1 MRKSDDVRPAS
12 LNRRRLLQ
20 GSASAALLIAA
31 RSSTARP
38 DPKPPAVSPAP
49 LGAVRL
55 LPSAYLA
62 AVNANL
68 AYLKRIEP
76 DRLLHN
82 FRSQAGLDPKG
93 EVYGGWESDT
103 IGGHTLGHY
112 LSALSLMYA
121 QTGDEECRRRVGY
134 IVDELNLCQAQSADG
149 FVAGFTRRRG
159 DAIEPGRLVFE
170 EVRRG
175 DIRARNFDLNGCWVP
190 LYSWHKLLAGLLE
203 ADRYCG
209 EQRAIV
215 IAQKLGGFVGVVFD
229 SLDDA
234 QVQRMLDCEHGG
246 LNESFAELYART
258 GNRRWLDLSERI
270 YHRKILQPLSRGED
284 CLAYI
289 HANTQIPKL
298 IGLARLH
305 EITGEPRHLE
315 AAEFFWASVTRDY
328 SYVIGGNADR
338 EYFQARRSIARHI
351 TEQTC
356 ESCNSYNML
365 KLTRHLY
372 AAMPHASYFD
382 YYERTHLNHIL
393 AQQNPATGMFA
404 YMVPLM
410 SGTHREYSTPFD
422 DFWCCVGTGMESHA
436 KHGDSIFWTRGR
448 DLIVNLYI
456 PATLNLSERGF
467 GLKLETDYPF
477 SDDIALSVTR
487 AEGGMASDILLRIP
501 SWCESPSASING
513 AHIRSQPSDGYLRL
527 RRIWKS
533 GDVIRLALPRGLRI
547 EATADDPDTVA
558 MLLGPM
564 VLAADLGSAT
574 EAWRGEAPALV
585 GTDLPR
591 GIVPTSEPA
600 VFRTE
605 AVARPAD
612 LTLRPFAF
620 QHERNTAVYF
630 RRYTE
635 AGWQQEQ
642 AAHQAAQLQRQQQ
655 RARAADVVD
664 LGDAKAESDHLLQSR
679 ISNAVV
685 YRGRPGR
692 DARAGG
698 YFEFT
703 AKTAAGPLVLQAT
716 YWGEERDR
724 RFSILVD
731 GVAVAREVLNGD
743 GPMDFFT
750 REYAIPAGL
759 TEGKPTVR
767 IRFEPE
773 AGVSAGP
780 VFGLMLYGA
789 AAEQS
794 AANAAPPNHDSP
806 RRHAAGTIRRS
817 ATTMR
822 T

>member
-1 MRKSDDVRPAS
+1 

-20 GSASAALLIAA
+20 GAASAALLAAA
-31 RSSTARP
+31 RPAAASTAP
-38 DPKPPAVSPAP
+38 SVLPAP
-49 LGAVRL
+49 LGSVRL

-62 AVNANL
+62 AVSANL
-68 AYLKRIEP
+68 SYLKRVEP

-82 FRSQAGLDPKG
+82 FRMQAGLAPKG

-112 LSALSLMYA
+112 LSALSLMFA

-134 IVDELNLCQAQSADG
+134 IIDELSVCQAQSADG

-170 EVRRG
+170 EILRG
-175 DIRARNFDLNGCWVP
+175 DIRARSFDLNGCWVP
-190 LYSWHKLLAGLLE
+190 LYSWHKLMAGLFE
-203 ADRYCG
+203 ADRYCD
-209 EQRAIV
+209 EKRAIV
-215 IAQKLGGFVGVVFD
+215 IAQKLGAFVGTVFD

-234 QVQRMLDCEHGG
+234 QVQTMLDCEHGG

-258 GNRRWLDLSERI
+258 GERRWLALSERI
-270 YHRKILQPLSRGED
+270 YHRKILAPLSRGED

-305 EITGEPRHLE
+305 ELTGEPRHLE
-315 AAEFFWASVTRDY
+315 AAKFFWAAVTRDY

-372 AAMPHASYFD
+372 TALPSASYFD

-448 DLIVNLYI
+448 DVIVNLYI
-456 PATLNLSERGF
+456 PATLTLPGRGL
-467 GLKLETDYPF
+467 GLKLETRYPF
-477 SDDIALSVTR
+477 SDEVYLTVSR
-487 AEGGMASDILLRIP
+487 AEEHTASEILLRIP
-501 SWCESPSASING
+501 SWCLNSSATLNG
-513 AHIRSQPSDGYLRL
+513 DQIRSQPSDGYLRL
-527 RRIWKS
+527 RRNWKR
-533 GDVIRLALPRGLRI
+533 GDVIRLVLPRTLRI
-547 EATADDPDTVA
+547 EPTADDPDTVA

-564 VLAADLGSAT
+564 VLAGDLGPAT
-574 EAWRGEAPALV
+574 EPWRGEAPVLV

-591 GIVPTSEPA
+591 GINPTAEPA
-600 VFRTE
+600 AFRTDG
-605 AVARPAD
+605 VMRPTD

-630 RRYTE
+630 RRFTE
-635 AGWQQEQ
+635 AAWQQEQ
-642 AAHQAAQLQRQQQ
+642 AVYQAEQLELRNL
-655 RARAADVVD
+655 RTRAADVVD
-664 LGDAKAESDHLLQSR
+664 LGDAKAESDHLLHSK

-692 DARAGG
+692 DARTGG

-724 RFSILVD
+724 RFGILVD
-731 GVAVAREVLNGD
+731 GVTVAREVLNGD
-743 GPMDFFT
+743 GPMDFIQ
-750 REYAIPAGL
+750 REYAIPAAL
-759 TEGKPTVR
+759 TAGKPTVR

-773 AGVSAGP
+773 PGVTAGP
-780 VFGLMLYGA
+780 VFGLLLYGA
-789 AAEQS
+789 AAP
-794 AANAAPPNHDSP
+794 AA
-806 RRHAAGTIRRS
+806 
-817 ATTMR
+817 
-822 T
+822 